1 MEIKYRVAALYE
13 NRDCAHFTEEGMTG
27 VQRKNP
33 DRPVSLISLAAR
45 QAVDQAVKR
54 GLCYKRF
61 TADITITCDQ
71 MPPTGTLLESNE
83 LVLGI
88 LPERKTC
95 WPECILL
102 QEKLPCPLIDGV
114 RYARVQTSGK
124 LCEGD
129 LFKAIS
135 LNESNTKDQSP

>member
-1 MEIKYRVAALYE
+1 MEREYQVAALYE
-13 NRDCAHFTEEGMTG
+13 NRDCAHFTEEGMAG

-33 DRPVSLISLAAR
+33 DRPVSLISLSAR
-45 QAVDQAVKR
+45 QAVVQAVKR

-61 TADITITCDQ
+61 TADITIKCDQ
-71 MPPTGTLLESNE
+71 MPRTGTRLEGDE

-88 LPERKTC
+88 LTERKTC

-114 RYARVQTSGK
+114 RYAWVQTPGK
-124 LCEGD
+124 LCKGD
-129 LFKAIS
+129 FFTVIS